1 MFIFF
6 PFSRVQGEYV
16 KCPECGFENE
26 EGSTYCSNCGE
37 MLVKKMEK
45 KGKGKVKIIAGI
57 LVVVIAAGLGYVMF
71 FGDETERANELVE
84 LANGE
89 IERGNEHLNTVD
101 VKLAEFREVNLDVG
115 DEGEINNEVQV
126 VSGFR
131 QDAQQL
137 KTTVGRVK
145 DHFQKAKEY
154 YEEADG
160 LKLPGWYHE
169 YIGLKVEA
177 LEKDLER
184 MGRIEGLLDNY
195 VLYYGFAESYLRAE
209 VMLVDVLDA
218 LDEGNSRMGDGDY
231 SGAVDSY
238 KDALSQLRD
247 SQEEF
252 GNAGELIDLEYMED
266 LDVYLS
272 GIDLALD
279 ALVDAA
285 EFLNLG
291 GFSQANTLLE
301 DATEVL
307 GSLGE
312 SPAPLVKEGL
322 ELWYEENIEKIIS
335 ETEVLLREVKQLEEE
350 ARDLYEENT

>member
-1 MFIFF
+1 M
-6 PFSRVQGEYV
+6 
-16 KCPECGFENE
+16 KCPSCRFENE
-26 EGSTYCSNCGE
+26 EGSKYCSNCGAPLILANDVGGE
-37 MLVKKMEK
+37 TD
-45 KGKGKVKIIAGI
+45 KGKNRGKIIAGV
-57 LVVVIAAGLGYVMF
+57 LVVAVIAVGLSYVMF
-71 FGDETERANELVE
+71 FGYETERANELVE
-84 LANGE
+84 LANNE

-101 VKLAEFREVNLDVG
+101 VKLAEFREVNLDVD
-115 DEGEINNEVQV
+115 DEGEINSEVQV
-126 VSGFR
+126 VSGFK

-145 DHFQKAKEY
+145 DHFQKAKDY

-169 YIGLKVEA
+169 YIGLKVRA

-184 MGRIEGLLDNY
+184 MDKIEGLLDNY

-209 VMLVDVLDA
+209 VMLMDVLDA

-335 ETEVLLREVKQLEEE
+335 EIEVLLREVKQLEEE